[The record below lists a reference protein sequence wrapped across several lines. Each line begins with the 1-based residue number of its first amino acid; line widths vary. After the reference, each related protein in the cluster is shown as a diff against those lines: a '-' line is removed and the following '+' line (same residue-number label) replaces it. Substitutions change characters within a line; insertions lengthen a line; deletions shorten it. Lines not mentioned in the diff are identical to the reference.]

1 MNLADVLRINAAN
14 HGERIAI
21 VEAEETLTYTEAFSR
36 VRSFAGQLRTA
47 GASSGSRVGL
57 AMKDHSTHLL
67 AHFAVAY
74 IGAIIL
80 PVDHRWT
87 DPEKRGAAR
96 AFGIDLLVTD
106 GETLEGVPSLSLDAG
121 HEALAETGEIAE
133 ASDAAL
139 LISLSSGTTGRPKGA
154 LVTHE
159 NLYER
164 FVSQWV
170 AIGYDASDCFAL
182 LTPLFFGAGRS
193 FGMSMLTAGG
203 TVLLAP
209 PPLKPDEIVA
219 ALSQPRVSATFLPPT
234 LLRRLL
240 PLHRDR
246 ALLANLNYL
255 IVSGEPLHAGEA
267 AECLDKICPNIY
279 SYYASSEGGGI
290 SVLKAAEIRQHADT
304 VGQPTFRTD
313 VEIVDDKGEVLP
325 GGSVGRLRY
334 RGPGVARCFLDE
346 DGRERSA
353 DTGGW
358 FYPGDLA
365 ERLDNGMLALRG
377 RDKDVIIRG
386 GVNIYPAEIERCLQN
401 LEGVAEVAVT
411 RAARMASAAKWSS
424 RLSRDPRSPTLRRS
438 STTVGNRWR
447 RTRSHRSFAYSSS
460 CRGGPRERSTN
471 RPLAYEAQAM
481 YSARFR
487 HSALSALRAAP
498 VAELH

>member
-21 VEAEETLTYTEAFSR
+21 VEAEETLTYAEAFSR
-36 VRSFAGQLRTA
+36 VRSFAGQLRAA

-74 IGAIIL
+74 IGAIVL

-87 DPEKRGAAR
+87 DPEKLRAAR

-106 GETLEGVPSLSLDAG
+106 GETLEGVPSLSLGAG
-121 HEALAETGEIAE
+121 HEALADAGEIAE
-133 ASDAAL
+133 TSDAAL

-209 PPLKPDEIVA
+209 PPLKPDEILAV
-219 ALSQPRVSATFLPPT
+219 LGQPRVSATFLPPT

-240 PLHRDR
+240 PLYRDR
-246 ALLANLNYL
+246 TLLANLDYL

-313 VEIVDDKGEVLP
+313 VEIVDDDGNVLP
-325 GGSVGRLRY
+325 RGVGRLRY
-334 RGPGVARCFLDE
+334 RGPGVARHFLDE
-346 DGRERSA
+346 DGQRQTANAE
-353 DTGGW
+353 GW
-358 FYPGDLA
+358 FCPGDLA

-401 LEGVAEVAVT
+401 LDGITECAVLGCEDGERGEVVAAFLAGPAVPDT
-411 RAARMASAAKWSS
+411 AALVEYSRKMLAPYKIPQEFRVLEKLPRRASGKVDKQA
-424 RLSRDPRSPTLRRS
+424 LTL
-438 STTVGNRWR
+438 
-447 RTRSHRSFAYSSS
+447 
-460 CRGGPRERSTN
+460 
-471 RPLAYEAQAM
+471 
-481 YSARFR
+481 
-487 HSALSALRAAP
+487 
-498 VAELH
+498 